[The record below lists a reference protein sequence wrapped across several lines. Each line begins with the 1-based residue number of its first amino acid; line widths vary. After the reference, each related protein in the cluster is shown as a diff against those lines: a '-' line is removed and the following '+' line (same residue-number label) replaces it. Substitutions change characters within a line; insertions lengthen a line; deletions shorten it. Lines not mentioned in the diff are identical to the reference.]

1 MTTTKN
7 NEHKKLNFSSEREQS
22 QACLNSAEHEKNQG
36 RKVLNVPNKREQNQT
51 CLDSAEREGLR
62 PKGNVPNLR
71 FPEFQGEWEE
81 LGLSE
86 LLDFKNGLN
95 PKPDKFGKGIKFI
108 SVMDILN
115 NAVITYDCIKASVD
129 VTEKELSDFSVEK
142 GDLLFQRSSET
153 LEDVGRANVYMDDK
167 TAVFGGFVIRGKK
180 KGEYDP
186 QYFNYLLRS
195 PFARKRIIPMGA
207 GAQHFNIGQEGLS
220 KVKLHFAN
228 IEEQKKIGKM
238 LSLLDERIATQ
249 NKIIEDLKKLK
260 SAIIDYA
267 INSLNTDFAKF
278 GSLYEMAG
286 EGGTP
291 TTSNASFYDN
301 GKIPFVK
308 IDDLK
313 KKYLTENKDFI
324 TELGLQKSSAWL
336 VPTRSILFSNG
347 ATIGEITI
355 TTYPVCTKQ
364 GILGIVPKPNIDV
377 EFLYYFMSSSY
388 FRKAVSR
395 IVTEGTMKTAYLKD
409 INNIRCP
416 IPKKE
421 KQLDIA
427 KMPSALNFKIDFEQS
442 ILKLFGSQ
450 KQYLLRQMFM

>member
-36 RKVLNVPNKREQNQT
+36 RKVL
-51 CLDSAEREGLR
+51 
-62 PKGNVPNLR
+62 NVPNLR

-142 GDLLFQRSSET
+142 GDILFQRSSET

-249 NKIIEDLKKLK
+249 NKIIDKLQSLIKGIAQHCIRELINGWEYVRLGDICKITTGKLDANAQVENGQYPFFTCAERPFNIDSYAFDTEALLISGNGANLGYINYYKGKFNAYQRTYVLDHFSVNIQYVKWALKVLLPQRIAIEKSSSNTPYIVLSTLADLK
-260 SAIIDYA
+260 I
-267 INSLNTDFAKF
+267 
-278 GSLYEMAG
+278 
-286 EGGTP
+286 
-291 TTSNASFYDN
+291 
-301 GKIPFVK
+301 
-308 IDDLK
+308 
-313 KKYLTENKDFI
+313 
-324 TELGLQKSSAWL
+324 
-336 VPTRSILFSNG
+336 
-347 ATIGEITI
+347 
-355 TTYPVCTKQ
+355 
-364 GILGIVPKPNIDV
+364 
-377 EFLYYFMSSSY
+377 
-388 FRKAVSR
+388 
-395 IVTEGTMKTAYLKD
+395 
-409 INNIRCP
+409 P
-416 IPKKE
+416 IPNNS
-421 KQLDIA
+421 KQNHIA
-427 KMPSALNFKIDFEQS
+427 DLMMSFER
-442 ILKLFGSQ
+442 KLSTQLVFSDLYNKQ
-450 KQYLLRQMFM
+450 KQYLLRQMFI